1 VTSFLDALKKK
12 VLIFDGAMGT
22 SIHTYNLTL
31 DDYAGRENCPE
42 ILVDTKPA
50 IIQEIHE
57 SFLKVGCDVVE
68 TDTFGGSPVV
78 LAEFDLADR
87 AYELNLKAAKL
98 AKEVANDY
106 SQKGQRRYVSGSIGP
121 TTKLPSLGHIS
132 FAEMNKAY
140 YQQVS
145 GLIDGGVD
153 VLQFETGQD
162 LLQAK
167 AAIIA
172 VLDYCKKIGRRVPII
187 AQVTIEAPPLG
198 TMLVGSDITAALATL
213 NSFPIDVIGINC
225 ATGPQ
230 EMLDPVAYLCHNSP
244 KMVSVLPN
252 AGLPENI
259 NDQTVYKLT
268 PDDLASALNHFARD
282 LGVNIIGGCCGTT
295 PEHLKRVVEVVG
307 SVEPLKRE
315 IDWIP
320 SAASI
325 YTSVPTKIEQ
335 PPLIVGE
342 RTNTN
347 GSRKFKQLLQKE
359 DWDAMV
365 SMARE
370 QEREG
375 AHVLDLCTAYVG
387 RDEVRDMDILIKRL
401 NTELQVPLVLDTTE
415 LNVLESSLQLVAGK
429 PIVNSIN
436 LEDGEEKMM
445 QKVDLI
451 TRFGA
456 ATVALTIDENG
467 MARKAEHKLEIARR
481 IYDLATGAGLAPE
494 DLIFD
499 ALTFTLST
507 GNDDDRRLGLETL
520 NGIKLIKEH
529 LPGVR
534 TILGVSNISF
544 GFDPNI
550 RQILNS
556 VFLHYAVQSGLD
568 MAIVNAQKILPL
580 YKISEEE
587 QELHRKL
594 VFDERTEGYDPLFTL
609 LDFYKSKSAAGGD
622 VAEVSKPKN
631 IQEVLKQRI
640 VDGNRVNLEK
650 DLTKALETFTPL
662 AIINDILLDGMKVV
676 GDLFGSGKMQL
687 PFVLQSAETMKA
699 AVAFLEPFMEKT
711 EGASRGTMVLA
722 TVKGDVHDIGK
733 NLVDIILTNN
743 GYKVWN
749 LGIKQPIENIISAA
763 KEHKADCIGMSGL
776 LVKSTV
782 IMKENLDVLNQRGL
796 DTPVILGGAALT
808 RRYVEEDC
816 RRIYKGH
823 LFYAQDAF
831 DDLKIMQALGKGADL
846 SPFLHSGVSH
856 GEMPDAEDATPS
868 APPGPTAAS
877 ATAAP
882 ATAAQS
888 CATTASAI
896 ADSTAA
902 DSAATDSA
910 ATDSTPTPSTV
921 AQNAAPSSVSS
932 TTSNKNG
939 AGGESTHSESATVV
953 TRSNVARGVE
963 IPKPPFWGSKIVDD
977 VPLSEVFQYVNEEVL
992 IRGQWRV
999 RQGSMSKADYAR
1011 LINTNV
1017 RPALEELHKKCIE
1030 QKLLTPRVVYGYFPV
1045 QSSGNKLIVYR
1056 EDRKTEWLQFDF
1068 PRQTHGRQL
1077 CISDFFASVDEGRM
1091 DVLPA
1096 QIVTMGARA
1105 TEHAQSLFAADKYTE
1120 YLYFHGL
1127 AVESA
1132 EGLAEVMHKRIR
1144 AELGFSQYDAV
1155 DRRKLFQQ
1163 GYRGT
1168 RYSFGYPACPNLDD
1182 QTSLF
1187 DMLQPERIGLTL
1199 TEEFELEPEQST
1211 SAIIVVHPE
1220 AKYFNV
1226 NKPGLRAETTDPVAS

>member
-1 VTSFLDALKKK
+1 LFLDALKKK

-22 SIHTYNLTL
+22 SIHTYDLTL
-31 DDYAGRENCPE
+31 DDYGGRENCPE
-42 ILVDTKPA
+42 ILVETRPDV
-50 IIQEIHE
+50 ISEIHE
-57 SFLKVGCDVVE
+57 SFFKVGCDVVE

-78 LAEFDLADR
+78 LVEFDLAER
-87 AYELNLKAAKL
+87 AYELNLKAAQL
-98 AKEVANDY
+98 ARTVANDY
-106 SQKGQRRYVSGSIGP
+106 STPDQPRFVSGSIGP

-132 FAEMNKAY
+132 FADMSNAY

-145 GLIDGGVD
+145 GLVDGGVD
-153 VLQFETGQD
+153 CLQFETGQD

-167 AAIIA
+167 AAIVA
-172 VLDYCKKIGRRVPII
+172 MLEYFKKIGRRIPII

-198 TMLVGSDITAALATL
+198 TMLVGTDISAALTTL
-213 NSFPIDVIGINC
+213 EAFPIDVIGLNC

-230 EMLDPVAYLCHNSP
+230 EMLDPVAYLCRNSR

-268 PDDLASALNHFARD
+268 PDQLASSLHHFARD

-307 SVEPLKRE
+307 NQTPLVRQVDWTPSV
-315 IDWIP
+315 
-320 SAASI
+320 ASI
-325 YTSVPTKIEQ
+325 YTSVPTKIDQ

-359 DWDAMV
+359 NWDSMV
-365 SMARE
+365 AMARD

-401 NTELQVPLVLDTTE
+401 NTELQVPLVIDTTE
-415 LNVLESSLQLVAGK
+415 LNVLEASLQLVAGK

-436 LEDGEEKMM
+436 LEDGEDKMM
-445 QKVDLI
+445 QKVGLI
-451 TRFGA
+451 TKFGA
-456 ATVALTIDENG
+456 ATVALTIDESG
-467 MARKAEHKLEIARR
+467 MARKADDKLKIARR
-481 IYDLATGAGLAPE
+481 IYDLSTAGGVAPE

-507 GNDDDRRLGLETL
+507 GNDDDRKLGLETL
-520 NGIKLIKEH
+520 DGIKLIKEH

-544 GFDPNI
+544 GFDPHI

-556 VFLHYAVQSGLD
+556 VFLHYAVEYGLD

-580 YKISEEE
+580 YKIGEEE
-587 QELHRKL
+587 RELHRKL
-594 VFDERTEGYDPLFTL
+594 IFDERTESYDPLFVL
-609 LDFYKSKSAAGGD
+609 LDYYKTKSTSD
-622 VAEVSKPKN
+622 ESEVESTRSKN
-631 IQEVLKQRI
+631 IDDVLKQRI
-640 VDGNRVNLEK
+640 IDGNRVNLDK
-650 DLTKALETFTPL
+650 DLTKALETYKPL

-676 GDLFGSGKMQL
+676 GDLFGAGKMQL

-711 EGASRGTMVLA
+711 EGSTRGTMVLA

-749 LGIKQPIENIISAA
+749 LGIKQPIENIIAA
-763 KEHKADCIGMSGL
+763 ALQHKADCIGMSGL

-782 IMKENLDVLNQRGL
+782 IMKENLDVLNQRGVN
-796 DTPVILGGAALT
+796 TAVILGGAALT

-816 RRIYKGH
+816 RRIYKGN

-831 DDLKIMQALGKGADL
+831 DDLRIMEALAKGTDL

-856 GEMPDAEDATPS
+856 DEELDELA
-868 APPGPTAAS
+868 
-877 ATAAP
+877 
-882 ATAAQS
+882 
-888 CATTASAI
+888 
-896 ADSTAA
+896 
-902 DSAATDSA
+902 
-910 ATDSTPTPSTV
+910 
-921 AQNAAPSSVSS
+921 
-932 TTSNKNG
+932 
-939 AGGESTHSESATVV
+939 ESATVSGSLAV
-953 TRSNVARGVE
+953 ANAAKQNTAVVQSAQSTQSVLAPVAGSKSASDVQSATDRNLTDGDNGTAHLNDRTNNKNNGKAFSILRSDVSRDITPPE
-963 IPKPPFWGSKIVDD
+963 PPFWGTKTVED
-977 VPLSEVFQYVNEEVL
+977 VPLAEVFEHVNKEVL

-999 RQGSMSKADYAR
+999 RQGSMTKADYAQ
-1011 LINTNV
+1011 LINTNI
-1017 RPALEELHKKCIE
+1017 RPALEELEAKCVK
-1030 QKLLTPRVVYGYFPV
+1030 QNLLHPRAVYGYFPC

-1056 EDRKTEWLQFDF
+1056 EDQKTEWLHFDF
-1068 PRQTHGRQL
+1068 PRQSHGRHL
-1077 CISDFFASVDEGRM
+1077 CISDFFASVDEGKM

-1096 QIVTMGARA
+1096 QIVTMGAFA
-1105 TEHAQSLFAADKYTE
+1105 SEHAQSLFSADKYTE

-1127 AVESA
+1127 SVESA
-1132 EGLAEVMHKRIR
+1132 EGLAEVIHKRIR
-1144 AELGFSQYDAV
+1144 AELGFAQYDAL
-1155 DRRKLFQQ
+1155 DKRKLFQQ

-1182 QTSLF
+1182 QGLLF
-1187 DMLQPERIGLTL
+1187 ELLQPQRIGIEL
-1199 TEEFELEPEQST
+1199 TEEFELVPEQST
-1211 SAIIVVHPE
+1211 SAIIVPHPE
-1220 AKYFNV
+1220 AKYFNLNQSGAARSV
-1226 NKPGLRAETTDPVAS
+1226 S